1 MSGTLSKSLVKADV
15 NSLKP
20 DREPAETERERE
32 RARAEERSRKQIGT
46 GGRGFDRDI

>member
-32 RARAEERSRKQIGT
+32 RETARAEERSRK
-46 GGRGFDRDI
+46 